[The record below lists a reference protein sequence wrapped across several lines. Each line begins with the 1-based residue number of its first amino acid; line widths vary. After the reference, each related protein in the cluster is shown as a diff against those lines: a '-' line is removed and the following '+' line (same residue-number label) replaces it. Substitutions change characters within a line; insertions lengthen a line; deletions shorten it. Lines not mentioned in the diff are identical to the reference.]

1 LTVTDA
7 TQSGQSLSITTTDLP
22 SVQEGTAYNVT
33 VAATGGTAPYTWAL
47 SSGSLP
53 AGLTLSSAGVITGT
67 PTASGTSSFA
77 ITATDSS
84 SPKLTKTITFSIV
97 VTAATNLPPAL
108 TIGSATLSAG
118 QVGSTYA
125 VSLSASG
132 GTPGYTWSL
141 ASGSLPA
148 GLALSSA
155 GVISGTPTA
164 TGTSTFTVAV
174 KDNGSP
180 AQMASAQ
187 ESIGV
192 SPAGLAITTTSLAAG
207 ANESSY
213 NAALSATGGTPS
225 YTWSIGSG
233 SLPPG
238 LILSSVGVISGTP
251 TTTGSF
257 AFTVA
262 VKDSGSPVQT
272 TSVQESLVI
281 GAAGLSVTTTS
292 LAAGAN
298 GSSYIAALSATGGTP
313 GYTWSIGSGSLPAGL
328 TMSSGGVISGTPTA
342 TGTSTFTI
350 VVKDSGSQT
359 ASAQESI
366 TVSPAVL
373 AITTTTLS
381 AGQINASY
389 SGSVSATGGTPGYTW
404 SIASGSL

>member
-1 LTVTDA
+1 MRIKFLAKVAAFGIVVSLLCSGCGTGLTVIAMVSPTISTVSPQVVTAGTASVTVTVQGANFQSQSSLTVNGTAVPTTVVNSTTLAAQISGSPLAKPAVAQLQVNTNGAKSNQVPLTVTDA

-225 YTWSIGSG
+225 YTWS
-233 SLPPG
+233 
-238 LILSSVGVISGTP
+238 
-251 TTTGSF
+251 
-257 AFTVA
+257 
-262 VKDSGSPVQT
+262 
-272 TSVQESLVI
+272 
-281 GAAGLSVTTTS
+281 
-292 LAAGAN
+292 
-298 GSSYIAALSATGGTP
+298 
-313 GYTWSIGSGSLPAGL
+313 
-328 TMSSGGVISGTPTA
+328 
-342 TGTSTFTI
+342 
-350 VVKDSGSQT
+350 
-359 ASAQESI
+359 
-366 TVSPAVL
+366 
-373 AITTTTLS
+373 
-381 AGQINASY
+381 
-389 SGSVSATGGTPGYTW
+389 
-404 SIASGSL
+404 